1 MDRGAWQATAHS
13 VAKSWTR
20 LKRPSMH
27 ARNVKLTVIG
37 NPEPQATPRPSLAH
51 HKAEDTALPKSG
63 PMLTL
68 GSLAPQ
74 NQV

>member
-13 VAKSWTR
+13 VAKNWTR

-27 ARNVKLTVIG
+27 THKVKLKVIG
-37 NPEPQATPRPSLAH
+37 NPEPPATPRPSLAH
-51 HKAEDTALPKSG
+51 QKAEDTALPKSG
-63 PMLTL
+63 PTLTL
-68 GSLAPQ
+68 GSLEPQ